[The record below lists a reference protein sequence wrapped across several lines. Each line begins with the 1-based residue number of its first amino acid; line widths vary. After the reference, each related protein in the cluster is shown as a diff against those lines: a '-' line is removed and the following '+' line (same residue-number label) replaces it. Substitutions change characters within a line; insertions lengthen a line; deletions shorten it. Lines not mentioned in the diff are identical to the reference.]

1 MRGVDLHAPV
11 HAPVHACVHVPVHAS
26 SLGAGTVACEAFLAR
41 ERGVPVPL
49 LVYRLRASDSL
60 VFDMTDSASSTVPS
74 IALSHLLLAQEG
86 VPLGKTGESSASSA
100 TGAATS
106 GDATGAAAQPRGL
119 GIEIFLFGAIILFI
133 IMTFLGGRR
142 EKKKYEAMLAAI
154 KKNDSVRTVGGIIGS
169 VVEVKPDVVV
179 LKVDEN
185 SNTKITV
192 ARSKI
197 EAVMKESTTA

>member
-1 MRGVDLHAPV
+1 MSETVATSV
-11 HAPVHACVHVPVHAS
+11 SSIAS
-26 SLGAGTVACEAFLAR
+26 S
-41 ERGVPVPL
+41 
-49 LVYRLRASDSL
+49 
-60 VFDMTDSASSTVPS
+60 
-74 IALSHLLLAQEG
+74 HLMLAQTG
-86 VPLGKTGESSASSA
+86 VPLGTPGESA
-100 TGAATS
+100 TVSDPGAVP
-106 GDATGAAAQPRGL
+106 AADGTTTAAPRQGL

-133 IMTFLGGRR
+133 VMTFLGGRR
-142 EKKKYEAMLAAI
+142 EKKKYESMLASI

-197 EAVMKESTTA
+197 EAVMKESTAS

>member
-1 MRGVDLHAPV
+1 MSDI
-11 HAPVHACVHVPVHAS
+11 
-26 SLGAGTVACEAFLAR
+26 VAK
-41 ERGVPVPL
+41 PVPPI
-49 LVYRLRASDSL
+49 SH
-60 VFDMTDSASSTVPS
+60 
-74 IALSHLLLAQEG
+74 SHLIFAQAG
-86 VPLGKTGESSASSA
+86 VPLGTPGETA
-100 TGAATS
+100 TVS
-106 GDATGAAAQPRGL
+106 DAGAAATGDAAAAAPRQGL

-133 IMTFLGGRR
+133 VMTFLGGRR
-142 EKKKYEAMLAAI
+142 EKKKYESMLASI

-197 EAVMKESTTA
+197 EAVMKESTAS